1 MQSSKKYHQQRKLM
15 SQVTPEQLE
24 LIKLLIRETLDELRE
39 QHGEQTQT
47 MFVVP
52 PERHYQDHL
61 LLTDCREHRSN
72 VTENR
77 RFLDKLRLEEDNFW
91 ENHKFT
97 SDLRNSVTDT
107 KRNAFRGVMVIIGL
121 FSAGI
126 FFDGLIQWLRGIA
139 K

>member
-1 MQSSKKYHQQRKLM
+1 M

-39 QHGEQTQT
+39 QHSDQVPS
-47 MFVVP
+47 MFMVP

-61 LLTDCREHRSN
+61 LLTECREMRPHVS
-72 VTENR
+72 ENR
-77 RFLDKLRLEEDNFW
+77 RFLDKLRMEEDNFW

-97 SDLRNSVTDT
+97 SELRTSVTDT
-107 KRNAFRGVMVIIGL
+107 KRNAFRGLMVIIGL
-121 FSAGI
+121 FAAGI
-126 FFDGLIQWLRGIA
+126 FFDGFIQWLRGVV